1 MPNLDTTIKRPSF
14 VSGVNKETSNK
25 STGFVPIP
33 AYKFRSLDHKKIVRT
48 SFDYEGPSKYQ
59 YPDFELLKQQELE
72 RLGQKVYINPESLNK
87 LFEITVTDE
96 NGVEVKKVLNLGEVL
111 LSFSSTLQA
120 INSLENL
127 PKNHLNN
134 QMMGLLFSSLGRSSG
149 IANISIWFTEN
160 SRDILVVF
168 NSLQINQDLLD
179 SLPVNEAVK
188 KLITPESIGL
198 TQNIV
203 NLAFLKTG
211 TGLTSREKLGKIIF
225 LRLISGDFD
234 NDDFR
239 DIILDGIL
247 DGRQYDVTDNDFL

>member
-87 LFEITVTDE
+87 LFEITVADE

-120 INSLENL
+120 IITLKNL
-127 PKNHLNN
+127 PENHLNN
-134 QMMGLLFSSLGRSSG
+134 QMTALLFSSLGRNSG
-149 IANISIWFTEN
+149 IANISVWFTEN
-160 SRDILVVF
+160 SRDMMFVF
-168 NSLQINQDLLD
+168 NSLRINQDLLD
-179 SLPVNEAVK
+179 SLPVSEAVK
-188 KLITPESIGL
+188 KLITHETIGL
-198 TQNIV
+198 KNIIDE
-203 NLAFLKTG
+203 AFLKTKK
-211 TGLTSREKLGKIIF
+211 GLTSREKLGKIIF

-234 NDDFR
+234 NDGFR
-239 DIILDGIL
+239 DIILNGIL
-247 DGRQYDVTDNDFL
+247 FGRPYNVTDNVLL